1 MTLKNNY
8 HIMTLNENDTNS
20 EPYSVCPSTVIFDS
34 TELKIPSQY
43 GRCFTQAFLD
53 REQQQ
58 VWKQHGNI

>member
-34 TELKIPSQY
+34 TELKSRHNKPYFSDYNVIMLTSY
-43 GRCFTQAFLD
+43 
-53 REQQQ
+53 
-58 VWKQHGNI
+58 

>member
-1 MTLKNNY
+1 
-8 HIMTLNENDTNS
+8 MTLNENDTNS

-58 VWKQHGNI
+58 V